1 VTEAVI
7 TVPAYFNDSQR
18 QATKDAGSIAGLEV
32 LRIIS
37 EPAAAALNYGL
48 ANKEGGVIA
57 VYDLGGGTF
66 DISILEI
73 GDGVFEVKSTNGD
86 MFLGGEDFD
95 FRIME
100 HLSAEFKSAYHVDLM
115 SDPIA
120 RQRLKQAAENAKIA
134 LSSSSAA
141 DIDLPF
147 IYSKGRQALHL
158 TTMVDRDTFE
168 NLIDDLIERSIKV
181 CTSALKDAGLKASG
195 IDKVILVGGSTR
207 IPLVQQRLHR
217 FFGKQPWGGLR
228 REDAVALGAAI
239 QGGIFKGE
247 VKDVLFLDVI
257 PLSLGIETLGGVF
270 TRLID
275 RNTPIPIKKS
285 QTFSTAE
292 DNQKAVTIR
301 VFQGDREMAAE
312 NKLLGQFDLVG
323 IPSASRGTPQIEV
336 TFVIDANGIVQVSAK
351 DKATGKEQQIRVR
364 APGGLTDDE
373 IIYTCTRMR
382 SGLEYPL

>member
-239 QGGIFKGE
+239 QGGNFQRRGKRRSISRR
-247 VKDVLFLDVI
+247 DP
-257 PLSLGIETLGGVF
+257 PL
-270 TRLID
+270 
-275 RNTPIPIKKS
+275 
-285 QTFSTAE
+285 A
-292 DNQKAVTIR
+292 
-301 VFQGDREMAAE
+301 MALRPWA
-312 NKLLGQFDLVG
+312 
-323 IPSASRGTPQIEV
+323 AS
-336 TFVIDANGIVQVSAK
+336 S
-351 DKATGKEQQIRVR
+351 
-364 APGGLTDDE
+364 PG
-373 IIYTCTRMR
+373 
-382 SGLEYPL
+382 